1 LFAIYDRVTSKD
13 NDEMKRLIPKDISTD
28 TITTIAIFFIAIFM
42 GGFFGSYY
50 GIRYWNNGIAGAIV
64 GILIGC
70 FAFLVGRTIMNLILK
85 TAIPLTGKRAARWTT
100 REQLEGELNQA
111 NYYKR
116 KEDFQK
122 ALKTVNRIIDMD
134 PNFPEALYLKAQI
147 LWEGFENHG
156 GAQSYLK
163 KIIEV
168 ANDKDTT
175 IRRWA
180 ISLSEEIDSVKDRCE
195 HYKVKG

>member
-1 LFAIYDRVTSKD
+1 MRRF
-13 NDEMKRLIPKDISTD
+13 IPKDVGTD
-28 TITTIAIFFIAIFM
+28 TITTIAICFIAIFM
-42 GGFFGSYY
+42 GGFFGAYY
-50 GIRYWNNGIAGAIV
+50 GIRYWNNVILGAIV
-64 GILIGC
+64 GILIGG
-70 FAFLVGRTIMNLILK
+70 FAFLVGRTIMSLLLK
-85 TAIPLTGKRAARWTT
+85 IVTPLTGKRPAHWTT
-100 REQLEGELNQA
+100 REQLEGDLNQA

-122 ALKTVNRIIDMD
+122 ALKTVNRIIEMD
-134 PNFPEALYLKAQI
+134 PNYPEALYLKAQI

-163 KIIEV
+163 KIIEA

-180 ISLSEEIDSVKDRCE
+180 ISLSEEIDNIIKKTE
-195 HYKVKG
+195 KGDLLL

>member
-1 LFAIYDRVTSKD
+1 
-13 NDEMKRLIPKDISTD
+13 MKGLIPKDISTD
-28 TITTIAIFFIAIFM
+28 TITTIALCFIAIFM

-50 GIRYWNNGIAGAIV
+50 GIRYWNNGITGAIV
-64 GILIGC
+64 GLLIGC
-70 FAFLVGRTIMNLILK
+70 FAFLVGRTIMNLLLK
-85 TAIPLTGKRAARWTT
+85 TVIPLTGKRAAQWTT
-100 REQLEGELNQA
+100 REQLEGDLNQA

-134 PNFPEALYLKAQI
+134 PNYPEALYLKAQI

-180 ISLSEEIDSVKDRCE
+180 ISLSEEIDNVIKNTE
-195 HYKVKG
+195 K